1 MQPILYVKKLH
12 EDAIVPTKGT
22 PVAAGYDLYCITDFE
37 IEARERALIPTGIA
51 VQIPH
56 GCYGRVAPRSS
67 LALKF
72 GIDVG
77 AGVIDEDYRGE
88 LKVILFN
95 HSNQKF
101 SAKKGERI
109 AQLIIEQICHCPIQL
124 VEELDESGR
133 GIAGFG
139 STGK

>member
-1 MQPILYVKKLH
+1 MEKILYIKKLH
-12 EDAIVPTKGT
+12 PDAITPTKGT
-22 PVAAGYDLYCITDFE
+22 PVAAGYDLYCIEDFE
-37 IEARERALIPTGIA
+37 IPARERAMISTGIA
-51 VQIPH
+51 VHIPH

-95 HSNQKF
+95 HSNNNF
-101 SAKKGERI
+101 VGKKGERI
-109 AQLIIEQICHCPIQL
+109 AQLIIEQICHCPITVVDDLNQT
-124 VEELDESGR
+124 ER
-133 GIAGFG
+133 GEGGFG